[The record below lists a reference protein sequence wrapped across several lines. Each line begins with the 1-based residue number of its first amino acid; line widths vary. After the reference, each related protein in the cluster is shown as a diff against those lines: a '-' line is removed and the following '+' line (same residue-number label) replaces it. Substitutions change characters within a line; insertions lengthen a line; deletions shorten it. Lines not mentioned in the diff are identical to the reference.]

1 MHNSARIGPESSL
14 DWFTYINNEVS
25 LNARLFQDKTSL
37 DWFTYINNE
46 VSVNAQLCQDR
57 T

>member
-1 MHNSARIGPESSL
+1 MHNYDRNSL

-25 LNARLFQDKTSL
+25 FNAQLCQDKTSL